1 MKQNI
6 DTITQTKPVKKLVMS
21 LSNPPLLE
29 RRFSHSSN
37 TFPIRTIG
45 FPTLRRSF
53 CTKRELKMYHL
64 IQKSPSSSSDFSMN
78 LLVSDLE
85 EKRKLARS
93 QKLAFSGFSTK
104 QFSQNCFSEDMTQ
117 KQNGEGEGWVAMSMS
132 QLGILREFS
141 KQRLS
146 IYICNSVYNNS

>member
-1 MKQNI
+1 MQIIYMELYNLLNAQYIILHMKQNI

-29 RRFSHSSN
+29 RRFSHSSK
-37 TFPIRTIG
+37 TFPIWTIG

-53 CTKRELKMYHL
+53 CARRELKMYHL
-64 IQKSPSSSSDFSMN
+64 LQKSPLSSSEPSMN

-93 QKLAFSGFSTK
+93 EKLALSGFSTK
-104 QFSQNCFSEDMTQ
+104 
-117 KQNGEGEGWVAMSMS
+117 
-132 QLGILREFS
+132 
-141 KQRLS
+141 
-146 IYICNSVYNNS
+146 